1 MDRNAITSWLTN
13 KQGQLFR
20 YKMDKFQYALSLL
33 GNPEREVP
41 VIHVAGT
48 NGKGS
53 TVAFLRQLFVYHGL
67 KVGTFTSPHMETVRD
82 RMCLDGEPISLED
95 FQRIAEQIYQ
105 LEQEVATIYEP
116 FSYFETM
123 TLMFFAYLAE
133 KQPDVALVEV
143 GIGGLHD
150 VTNVVWPAISVITSI
165 GLDHQEM
172 LGHDLPAIAYQKAGI
187 IKSGQAVV
195 VGPLAEEALAVV
207 CQGASEKQS
216 PLFVC
221 RQDFQLLD
229 GLFTNTQAQF
239 SDLKLGLEGT
249 HQMENAA
256 LALQCFLLYMKQI
269 GHLVNESAVREAL
282 FETRWAGRLERVSSQ
297 PQIYLDGAHNLPAI
311 ERLVSFIK
319 EKVAGTKTILF
330 SGLQRKD
337 IGPMLAV
344 LQEQLPEVTL
354 VLTSF
359 DHEESVTQQV
369 GSSTLYVPSYRTFIE
384 KWQETAQP
392 DDFLLVT
399 GSLYFISEV
408 RKQLFTWKV

>member
-1 MDRNAITSWLTN
+1 MDKNTIASWLAN
-13 KQGQLFR
+13 KQGQPFR

-33 GNPEREVP
+33 GNPERSVS

-53 TVAFLRQLFVYHGL
+53 TVAFLRQLFICHGL

-82 RMCLDGEPISLED
+82 RMCLNGEPISPED
-95 FQRIAEQIYQ
+95 FQRIAEQMYQ
-105 LEQEVATIYEP
+105 LEQEVATVYEP

-123 TLMFFAYLAE
+123 TVMFFVYLAE
-133 KQPDVALVEV
+133 KQPDVALIEV

-172 LGHDLPAIAYQKAGI
+172 LGDDVAAIAYQKAGI
-187 IKSGQAVV
+187 IKQGQAVV
-195 VGPLAEEALAVV
+195 VGPLAEEALEVV
-207 CQGASEKQS
+207 RQVATERQS
-216 PLFVC
+216 LLFVC
-221 RQDFQLLD
+221 GRDFQLTA
-229 GLFTNTQAQF
+229 GMFSQAQLQF

-256 LALQCFLLYMKQI
+256 LAIQTFCLYMKQI
-269 GHLVNESAVREAL
+269 GHPVNEAVVRAAL
-282 FETRWAGRLERVSSQ
+282 SETRWAGRLEQVSIQ

-311 ERLVSFIK
+311 ERLVPFVK
-319 EKVAGTKTILF
+319 EKGAGAKTILF

-337 IGPMLAV
+337 VGPMLAL
-344 LQEQLPEVTL
+344 LQEELPEVTL

-384 KWQETAQP
+384 KWRETAQP